1 MKIERSIGVAKIE
14 NERTLTEDCFC
25 FSLSGYL
32 MSELSCYLTVGDPI
46 EKRCKNELGLTFA
59 LFGVY
64 RSLPAFITS

>member
-1 MKIERSIGVAKIE
+1 MKIERSIGVTATE

-32 MSELSCYLTVGDPI
+32 KSELSCCLTVGDP
-46 EKRCKNELGLTFA
+46 KKKSCKNEIGLTFA

>member
-1 MKIERSIGVAKIE
+1 MKIERLIGVAEIE
-14 NERTLTEDCFC
+14 NERTLTEGCFC

-32 MSELSCYLTVGDPI
+32 KSELSCWLTLGDPK
-46 EKRCKNELGLTFA
+46 EKCGKNELGLTFA